1 MNSELEALVRA
12 LDAVIQARGGQEAEQ
27 LEAIYQARL
36 EEVLLRSPGLSRE
49 RLVAAVDFARRKWQR
64 AEDKPS
70 SMPPKA

>member
-27 LEAIYQARL
+27 FEAIYQARL

-49 RLVAAVDFARRKWQR
+49 RLPHCHQR
-64 AEDKPS
+64 LEA
-70 SMPPKA
+70 

>member
-27 LEAIYQARL
+27 LETIYQARI
-36 EEVLLRSPGLSRE
+36 EEVLLRYPGLSRE

-64 AEDKPS
+64 AQDKPS

>member
-12 LDAVIQARGGQEAEQ
+12 LDIVIQARGGQEAEQ
-27 LEAIYQARL
+27 LEAIYQAKI
-36 EEVLLRSPGLSRE
+36 EEVLLRFPGLSRE

-64 AEDKPS
+64 AQDKPS